1 MGYQYHVIQGN
12 VGREPE
18 MRYLPNGTPVCSF
31 TVAVNKQW
39 TSADGEKKEAVTWVK
54 CTCWRKLAE
63 AVTQYVVKGM
73 SVLVDGDDLT
83 ASSWTGQDGTAKATL
98 ELTARTVKFL
108 SKSGEAQEAAAED
121 ESGIPF

>member
-63 AVTQYVVKGM
+63 VVSQYVTKGM
-73 SVLVDGDDLT
+73 AVLVDGDDLT
-83 ASSWTGQDGTAKATL
+83 ASAYTPKDGGEPKATL

-108 SKSGEAQEAAAED
+108 SRGEAQEAAPQD
-121 ESGIPF
+121 ENEVPF